1 MIKKGLLAIVLT
13 LSVSLF
19 NNFTVSA
26 EGLNTPQITA
36 EYALTYDVAT
46 NEVIYSKG
54 GDVRAYPA
62 SLTKLMSAIL
72 LTENK
77 KPTDILYYTE
87 NSKIQQPSS
96 VDAYY
101 KRMSIGE
108 EVSADLVLKS
118 MLMVSANDMT
128 TVAAENIPNLKAT
141 NDNIF
146 IKMMNEKAKEFKMND
161 TNFVTPNG
169 LDDYTNDH
177 LTTAYDL
184 SLLANEA
191 YKIPYIVETSRIP
204 EIDVSISGSA
214 PVKFTNTNKF
224 VNPKNPLYDPTCIAS
239 KTGYTDKA
247 GKCLVSLF
255 ERNGRKIIGVILKAP
270 YGEINSFEDM
280 SKIINY
286 SYDYAKSNLV
296 AVDPYSKES
305 TTYKK
310 DVAITTIPLT
320 YKLFKTFGPT
330 KTKNVAVSLKD
341 DISFYKNE
349 FNDKYIKMDYSITG
363 SVFRDSSDSPI
374 GTLNITIKDK
384 SYSYPLYSDI
394 TSKNIIDD
402 NLNTY
407 ILIFG
412 VLPISVIILIIG
424 SRQLYLYKRR
434 KRKKSEIQHIIDKYK
449 R

>member
-13 LSVSLF
+13 LSVSIF

-72 LTENK
+72 LTQNK

-101 KRMSIGE
+101 KSMSIGE

-146 IKMMNEKAKEFKMND
+146 IKMMNEKAKEFKMDD

-214 PVKFTNTNKF
+214 PLKFTNTNKF

-330 KTKNVAVSLKD
+330 KTKNVTVSLKD
-341 DISFYKNE
+341 DINFYKNE
-349 FNDKYIKMDYSITG
+349 FNDKYMKMDYSITG

-374 GTLNITIKDK
+374 GTLNITLKDK

-394 TSKNIIDD
+394 TTKNIIDD

-407 ILIFG
+407 ILICG

-424 SRQLYLYKRR
+424 SRQLYLYKRKKR
-434 KRKKSEIQHIIDKYK
+434 KRSEIQHIIDKYK
-449 R
+449 K

>member
-204 EIDVSISGSA
+204 EIDVSIAGSA

-330 KTKNVAVSLKD
+330 KTKNIAVSLKD
-341 DISFYKNE
+341 DISFYKND